1 MDYSKV
7 DAPGSDNESDL
18 EESSDRAVREHDE
31 TVLREEIERER
42 LLTQAAKSSGSRSIF
57 SGSGYDDDAQD
68 ISDPNRGAIRKEQ
81 HQRQRRERR
90 AQKRRRDGRRD
101 EQGEL
106 LYNLEEGGE
115 EDYPS
120 SASSQHSQDPFDEK
134 KLSKATQ
141 TRRRRTVLSLLIP
154 TLFAILALLFYGAY
168 RSSEATLQATSSTS
182 KPPLIILSN
191 GTSTFLPTT
200 ILISLDGFR
209 ADFLTRNLTPTLNRF
224 ITNGV
229 SPQYMLPSFPSVTF
243 PNHYTMVTGL
253 YPESHGV
260 VGNTFWDPALNE
272 EFFYTDPARSMHPKW
287 WAEAEPIWVTA
298 EQQGVR
304 TAIHMWPGSEAH
316 IPAFGAAGV
325 EVAPAFLDKYNGSE
339 ALERKVDRILE
350 LLDQPS
356 ELDVSV
362 LPIEPVRR
370 PQLIAAYV
378 PNVDA
383 HGHSDGPN
391 STAIRSVISSVDNM
405 LEDLFSGLEA
415 RNLTDIVNI
424 VIVSDHGMASTSVDR
439 LLQYEDLVDPAL
451 IEHREGWPL
460 YGLRPKDSAD
470 LSVIHASL
478 AAKATDNPNFNI
490 YLKDEDMPERFHF
503 THNERIA
510 PLWIIPNAGW
520 AIVTKEEFKV
530 NEAQKEGKE
539 YRPRGLHGYDHEN
552 PLMRAIFIARG
563 PAFPHKAGSRLEA
576 FQNTNVYNII
586 CDSVGITPRPNNGT
600 LRLPL
605 KPIGLHSD
613 LPPQES
619 LDEEAQHG
627 QNATMSIPP
636 SSLAPSAILQSTPQP
651 ISPTAVLATSTNP
664 GSGAKPT
671 SISASETAS
680 VEEHDGGEL
689 EEEKEAE
696 EAEAVL
702 SWWASILEKI
712 EAAKAWLHDQMEKFK
727 TEEAKGG
734 DEVKGAERGR

>member
-1 MDYSKV
+1 MNNSKV
-7 DAPGSDNESDL
+7 DAPGSDSESDL
-18 EESSDRAVREHDE
+18 DESLDSAVREHDE
-31 TVLREEIERER
+31 GVLREEIERER
-42 LLTQAAKSSGSRSIF
+42 LLTRPPKPSGPRSIF

-68 ISDPNRGAIRKEQ
+68 ISDPNRGATRKE
-81 HQRQRRERR
+81 QRQRRRRERR
-90 AQKRRRDGRRD
+90 EQKRRREGPQD

-106 LYNLEEGGE
+106 LYSLEEGGE
-115 EDYPS
+115 GDYPS

-134 KLSKATQ
+134 NLSKAT
-141 TRRRRTVLSLLIP
+141 TRRRRIVLSFLIP
-154 TLFAILALLFYGAY
+154 ALFAVLALLFYGAY
-168 RSSEATLQATSSTS
+168 RSSESTLQSTATTP
-182 KPPLIILSN
+182 KTPLRILSN

-209 ADFLTRNLTPTLNRF
+209 ADFLTRNLTPTLNKF
-224 ITNGV
+224 IAHGV
-229 SPQYMLPSFPSVTF
+229 SPRHMLPSFPSVTF

-339 ALERKVDRILE
+339 ALDRKVDRILE

-391 STAIRSVISSVDNM
+391 STAIRSVISSVDHM
-405 LEDLFSGLEA
+405 LADLFSGLEA
-415 RNLTDIVNI
+415 RNLSDIVNV

-439 LLQYEDLVDPAL
+439 LLQYEDLVDPTL

-460 YGLRPKDSAD
+460 YGLRPKNMAD
-470 LSVIHASL
+470 LPVIHASL
-478 AAKATDNPNFNI
+478 AAKAKDNPSFDV
-490 YLKDEDMPERFHF
+490 YLKDEDMPKRFHF
-503 THNERIA
+503 TQNERIA
-510 PLWIIPNAGW
+510 PLWIIPKAGW
-520 AIVTKEEFKV
+520 AIVTKDEFDVK
-530 NEAQKEGKE
+530 EAQEAGKE
-539 YRPRGLHGYDHEN
+539 YRPRGLHGYDHEH

-563 PAFPHKAGSRLEA
+563 PAFPHEAGSRLEA

-586 CDSVGITPRPNNGT
+586 CDSVGIEPRPNNST

-605 KPIGLHSD
+605 KPVGLHSD

-619 LDEEAQHG
+619 LDDEAQLG
-627 QNATMSIPP
+627 QNDTMSIPSLPLTP
-636 SSLAPSAILQSTPQP
+636 STILLSTPQP
-651 ISPTAVLATSTNP
+651 VSPTAVHVAFTELSD
-664 GSGAKPT
+664 GAEPT
-671 SISASETAS
+671 TISVGETDS

-689 EEEKEAE
+689 EEEKEVE

-702 SWWASILEKI
+702 GWWASILEKI

-727 TEEAKGG
+727 AEEGKGK
-734 DEVKGAERGR
+734 DKED